1 MHWNSCQGVSAIIN
15 YKKIIIKNMFTTII
29 SVCAPGV
36 SGVNTGKL
44 VSVTEGDSVTLN
56 IQRDDE
62 IEWRFGQK
70 DILLAEIKQNN
81 KNTFYED
88 SADGRFRGRLKLDN
102 QTGSL
107 TITNTRTTD
116 SGDYNVTSTKTR
128 TSLNTF
134 SLSVFGEYKLSGVN
148 SPFNIVNQVKSSHL
162 YLYSAFNNTN
172 CNKAL
177 HNIKIGKLCQ

>member
-1 MHWNSCQGVSAIIN
+1 MLTYFDYALEFMSRGCCCN

-36 SGVNTGKL
+36 SGVNTVKS
-44 VSVTEGDSVTLN
+44 VSATEGDSVTLN
-56 IQRDDE
+56 IQRDEE

-107 TITNTRTTD
+107 TITNTRNTD
-116 SGDYNVTSTKTR
+116 TGDYKVISTKTR

-134 SLSVFGEYKLSGVN
+134 SLSVFGEYKLSGVY
-148 SPFNIVNQVKSSHL
+148 SPFNIVNQGQ
-162 YLYSAFNNTN
+162 N
-172 CNKAL
+172 
-177 HNIKIGKLCQ
+177 

>member
-1 MHWNSCQGVSAIIN
+1 M
-15 YKKIIIKNMFTTII
+15 
-29 SVCAPGV
+29 
-36 SGVNTGKL
+36 SGVNTVKS
-44 VSVTEGDSVTLN
+44 VSAMEGDSVTLN

-62 IEWRFGQK
+62 IEWRFGQNN
-70 DILLAEIKQNN
+70 ILLAEIKQNN

-116 SGDYNVTSTKTR
+116 SGFYNVTSPKTR

-134 SLSVFGEYKLSGVN
+134 SLSVFGEYKLSGVY
-148 SPFNIVNQVKSSHL
+148 SPFNIVNQGQ
-162 YLYSAFNNTN
+162 N
-172 CNKAL
+172 
-177 HNIKIGKLCQ
+177 